1 MDTHDATKLSQT
13 KCGPDRLRTPRGE
26 PQSRTSLLGLHSD
39 ANCQAMTGH
48 SSTDACTSPTP
59 ATNSTATAASSQRRP
74 WALALL
80 VVALVTLG
88 VFARAVG
95 FEFLLWDDDIQ
106 LTANPTLRRFDWATA
121 WQMFTHGYAIRYQP
135 LSWVSSALLARVGG
149 MNAALFHAYNVV
161 LHTVSAVLLAMVL
174 RRLLLRAGAAPSDL
188 AHTIV
193 APALGALV
201 FALHPLRAEPVAWAT
216 GWRYCQSVV
225 LMLGATLF
233 YLRAVDQQSV
243 ARAVAYGLSLVFFA
257 CSALTYPFC
266 LEWPLALL
274 ALDLFV
280 LRRRHVWR
288 DKLPFMVVALAAL
301 AASVA
306 VRLSTDVGAFVPA
319 SLETYGVLA
328 RTMKAAQVC
337 ADATWRALL
346 PVDLRPVYWAPF
358 QAWSARAIGSAA
370 ALLAITAVLVHRRRR
385 HPVLL
390 ALWLIHVAL
399 LGAKLGLLESGHV
412 EAADR
417 FTYPAGVA
425 WAGLATCGF
434 VAAGRLRLWRRLRVP
449 VAAVLLTVFA
459 SATFRHLSIWKND
472 LTFFR
477 AGLASVG
484 DSGVRDDMLWRLALA
499 HWRADEP
506 TLALPLLD
514 EAIERRPSDVRIR
527 LIRAGLLRRV
537 GREPEARQDMEAA
550 VRLTGA
556 TSPEEAARA
565 FGAFVQLPSR

>member
-1 MDTHDATKLSQT
+1 
-13 KCGPDRLRTPRGE
+13 
-26 PQSRTSLLGLHSD
+26 
-39 ANCQAMTGH
+39 MTGD
-48 SSTDACTSPTP
+48 STTDQSPSSRPSTDA
-59 ATNSTATAASSQRRP
+59 AASSQRGP
-74 WALALL
+74 WLLALL
-80 VVALVTLG
+80 VVALVTFA

-135 LSWVSSALLARVGG
+135 LSWVSSALLVRAGG
-149 MNAALFHAYNVV
+149 MTASLFHAYNVV
-161 LHTVSAVLLAMVL
+161 LHTLSAVLLAMVL
-174 RRLLLRAGAAPSDL
+174 RRLLLRLGAAPTEL

-233 YLRAVDQQSV
+233 YLRTVDRRSV
-243 ARAVAYGLSLVFFA
+243 ARSVDYWLSLLLFIG
-257 CSALTYPFC
+257 SALSYPFC
-266 LEWPLALL
+266 LEWPLALWL
-274 ALDLFV
+274 LDVFV
-280 LRRRHVWR
+280 LRRNQAWR
-288 DKLPFMVVALAAL
+288 DKLPFVGVALAAL

-306 VRLSTDVGAFVPA
+306 IRLSTEVDAFAPA

-328 RTMKAAQVC
+328 RAMKAAQVC

-346 PVDLRPVYWAPF
+346 PVDLQPVYWAPF
-358 QAWSARAIGSAA
+358 HPWSVRAVGSAA
-370 ALLAITAVLVHRRRR
+370 ALIALTGVLVHGRRR
-385 HPVLL
+385 HPILL
-390 ALWLIHVAL
+390 ALWLIHLAL

-434 VAAGRLRLWRRLRVP
+434 VAAGRRQLTRKLRVP
-449 VAAVLLTVFA
+449 LAVVLLAVF
-459 SATFRHLSIWKND
+459 STATFRHLAVWKND

-477 AGLASVG
+477 AGLAGVG
-484 DSGVRDDMLWRLALA
+484 NSGLRDDMLWRLALA
-499 HWRADEP
+499 YWRDDQP
-506 TLALPLLD
+506 MLALPLLD
-514 EAIERRPSDVRIR
+514 EAIERRPSDLRIR
-527 LIRAGLLRRV
+527 LIRAGLYRRM
-537 GREPEARQDMEAA
+537 GRETEARLDLDAA

-556 TSPEEAARA
+556 TTPEEAARA
-565 FGAFVQLPSR
+565 LRAFVQPSP

>member
-1 MDTHDATKLSQT
+1 
-13 KCGPDRLRTPRGE
+13 
-26 PQSRTSLLGLHSD
+26 
-39 ANCQAMTGH
+39 MTGD
-48 SSTDACTSPTP
+48 STTDKSPSTD
-59 ATNSTATAASSQRRP
+59 ATAASSQRRL
-74 WALALL
+74 WWLALL
-80 VVALVTLG
+80 VVALVTVA

-135 LSWVSSALLARVGG
+135 LSWVSSALLVRVGG
-149 MNAALFHAYNVV
+149 MNAALFHAYNVL
-161 LHTVSAVLLAMVL
+161 LHTLSAVLLAMVL
-174 RRLLLRAGAAPSDL
+174 RRLLLRAGKTPTDL
-188 AHTIV
+188 AHSVV

-233 YLRAVDQQSV
+233 YLRAVDRQATVRSLD
-243 ARAVAYGLSLVFFA
+243 YGLSLLLFA
-257 CSALTYPFC
+257 GSTLTYPFC

-274 ALDLFV
+274 VLDLLV
-280 LRRRHVWR
+280 LRRPQPWR
-288 DKLPFMVVALAAL
+288 DKVPFVALALAAL

-306 VRLSTDVGAFVPA
+306 VRLSTDVGAYAPA
-319 SLETYGVLA
+319 SLESYGVVA
-328 RTMKAAQVC
+328 RAMKALQVW

-346 PVDLRPVYWAPF
+346 PIDLRPVYLAPF
-358 QAWSARAIGSAA
+358 QVWSARSILSAA
-370 ALLAITAVLVHRRRR
+370 ALATITIVLIRRRRR

-390 ALWLIHVAL
+390 ALWLVHASL

-434 VAAGRLRLWRRLRVP
+434 VVAGRLPLGRSLRFP
-449 VAAVLLTVFA
+449 VGVVLLAVLAT
-459 SATFRHLSIWKND
+459 ATFRHLSIWKND

-484 DSGVRDDMLWRLALA
+484 ESRLRDDMLWRLALA

-514 EAIERRPSDVRIR
+514 EAVARQPASLRPR
-527 LIRAGLLRRV
+527 LIRAGLLKRM
-537 GREPEARQDMEAA
+537 GREAEARTDMEAA

-556 TSPEEAARA
+556 STAEEIARA
-565 FGAFVQLPSR
+565 MAAVVHLATPQPSP